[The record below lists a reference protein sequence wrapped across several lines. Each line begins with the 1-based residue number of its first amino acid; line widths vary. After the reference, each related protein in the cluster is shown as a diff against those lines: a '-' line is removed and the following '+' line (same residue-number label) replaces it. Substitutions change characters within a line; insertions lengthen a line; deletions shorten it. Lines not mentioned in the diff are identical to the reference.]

1 MYCIRIGCIQDVLQM
16 YPVVIPILIKSSS
29 ALWGVRGMG
38 NSFLTIK
45 ITFENVLYP
54 YPVYSVYILG
64 VFYSNSNF
72 DPIKLCFMTNIGF
85 SWSEKLFLIFRITFQ
100 NVFIPYSMYSG
111 CIQGVFFAK
120 NLLKIS
126 SFSVAKV
133 NSKISSF
140 SGAEI
145 LMETLKYLSKNLLK
159 MISFSVLEIC

>member
-1 MYCIRIGCIQDVLQM
+1 M

-38 NSFLTIK
+38 NSSLTIK

-85 SWSEKLFLIFRITFQ
+85 SWSESLFLIFRITFQ

-111 CIQGVFFAK
+111 CI
-120 NLLKIS
+120 
-126 SFSVAKV
+126 
-133 NSKISSF
+133 
-140 SGAEI
+140 
-145 LMETLKYLSKNLLK
+145 
-159 MISFSVLEIC
+159 